1 VSNLITEG
9 YQQSMGPQLN
19 ALLLLVSL
27 LTGGL
32 ADVARSRTVNGPLQ
46 KLATESPANR
56 RKENETLRQIHGL
69 VERVFRFQK
78 VTPKV
83 HTLVAFADFLWP
95 IDQPYAQRLF
105 LRALDVV
112 DGEKAYV
119 SSIDRNRASA
129 ADLRRLRAF
138 IITHLSK
145 RDPAL
150 ALKLRERGENPE
162 PLDRFRSA
170 ISALDQSGGA
180 EHAIRLAEQGWD
192 GTLSNSAL
200 TLVAFLQRLRRV
212 EPAAA
217 NAFFTRT
224 LDRLAGESST
234 NANDLLIIGTYIYNS
249 PLLAAASDPAFKD
262 KDGTV
267 LYMDTGEVLVV
278 DITANRPGVSIELVR
293 TYLRSAV
300 NVLTHPNRNVNDAP
314 LDAAALRLLLVKAQA
329 SIPELLPAITARLHR
344 LGGGTLD
351 SKLVSDRFAGNSIPS
366 LDEQIADAENLSGDR
381 RDEAL
386 FSVVFTLY
394 QAANFTRA
402 RQLAEMISDLSGRQ
416 KVLDALDFAEAAK
429 SVESGDAAK
438 AEKIA
443 NALPI
448 GVARAIL
455 KVAIAAHYA
464 KNKSEARAMEWI
476 TEAAN
481 DCRRLDNDRRKPYLM
496 LAVATVLAQS
506 DSGSA
511 LGVLKESV
519 SGFNATQSLHAQWFD
534 SIQIGS
540 VQREFSLNLKTVDKD
555 VQVCIGKLTQADA
568 DASMALLM
576 TLTDESV
583 QGQSLVAFSRSLW
596 RREVS
601 GQ

>member
-1 VSNLITEG
+1 
-9 YQQSMGPQLN
+9 
-19 ALLLLVSL
+19 
-27 LTGGL
+27 
-32 ADVARSRTVNGPLQ
+32 
-46 KLATESPANR
+46 
-56 RKENETLRQIHGL
+56 

-119 SSIDRNRASA
+119 SSIDRNRATA

-138 IITHLSK
+138 IVTHLSK
-145 RDPAL
+145 HDPAL
-150 ALKLRERGENPE
+150 AFKLRERGENPE

-170 ISALDQSGGA
+170 ISALDQNGRA
-180 EHAIRLAEQGWD
+180 EQAIRLAEQGWD

-200 TLVAFLQRLRRV
+200 TLVAFFQKLRRV

-217 NAFFTRT
+217 DAFFTRT

-249 PLLAAASDPAFKD
+249 PLLAAASDPAVKD

-267 LYMDTGEVLVV
+267 LYMDTGDALVV
-278 DITANRPGVSIELVR
+278 DITANRPDVSVELVR

-300 NVLTHPNRNVNDAP
+300 NVLTHPNRNVDDAP
-314 LDAAALRLLLVKAQA
+314 LDAAALRLLLVKAQS

-344 LGGGTLD
+344 LGGTLD
-351 SKLVSDRFAGNSIPS
+351 STLDSGRFARNSSPS

-386 FSVVFTLY
+386 FAIVFTLY

-416 KVLDALDFAEAAK
+416 KVLEALDFAEAAK
-429 SVESGDAAK
+429 SVESGNAATF
-438 AEKIA
+438 EKTA
-443 NALPI
+443 NTLPV
-448 GVARAIL
+448 GVARAML
-455 KVAIAAHYA
+455 RVAIAAHYA
-464 KNKSEARAMEWI
+464 RNKSKARAMEWL
-476 TEAAN
+476 TAAAN

-496 LAVATVLAQS
+496 LAVATVFAQS
-506 DSGSA
+506 DLGSA
-511 LGVLKESV
+511 LGVLKEAV
-519 SGFNATQSLHAQWFD
+519 SAFNGTQSLHAQWFE
-534 SIQIGS
+534 SVQIGS

-568 DASMALLM
+568 GASMALLM
-576 TLTDESV
+576 TITDETV
-583 QGQSLVAFSRSLW
+583 QGQSLVAFSRSIW

>member
-1 VSNLITEG
+1 
-9 YQQSMGPQLN
+9 MN
-19 ALLLLVSL
+19 ALLLIVSL
-27 LTGGL
+27 LTGVL
-32 ADVARSRTVNGPLQ
+32 AEVAGSGTVNGPPQ
-46 KLATESPANR
+46 KLATESPANK
-56 RKENETLRQIHGL
+56 RKEKETLRQIQGL

-112 DGEKAYV
+112 DGDKANV
-119 SSIDRNRASA
+119 SSIDRNRATT

-138 IITHLSK
+138 VITHLSK

-150 ALKLRERGENPE
+150 ALKLRERGGNPE

-170 ISALDQSGGA
+170 ISALEQSGRA
-180 EHAIRLAEQGWD
+180 EQAIKLAEQGWD
-192 GTLSNSAL
+192 GALANSAL
-200 TLVAFLQRLRRV
+200 TLVAFLQNLRRV

-217 NAFFTRT
+217 DAFFMRT
-224 LDRLAGESST
+224 LDRLAGEAST
-234 NANDLLIIGTYIYNS
+234 NANDLLTLGTYIYNS
-249 PLLAAASDPAFKD
+249 PLLAAASDPAVRD
-262 KDGTV
+262 KDGVV
-267 LYMDTGEVLVV
+267 LYMDTGDALVV
-278 DITANRPGVSIELVR
+278 DITADRPNVSADTVR

-300 NVLTHPNRNVNDAP
+300 NILTHPNRNVDDAP
-314 LDAAALRLLLVKAQA
+314 LDAAALRLLMVKAQS

-344 LGGGTLD
+344 LGGTLD
-351 SKLVSDRFAGNSIPS
+351 SSLDSGRFARNSSPS
-366 LDEQIADAENLSGDR
+366 LDEQITDAESLSGDR

-386 FSVVFTLY
+386 FSIVFTLY

-416 KVLDALDFAEAAK
+416 KVLDALDFAAAAK
-429 SVESGDAAK
+429 SVESGDAAT
-438 AEKIA
+438 AEEIA
-443 NALPI
+443 NALPV

-455 KVAIAAHYA
+455 RVAIAAHYA
-464 KNKSEARAMEWI
+464 KNKNEVRAMEWL
-476 TEAAN
+476 TAAAN

-496 LAVATVLAQS
+496 LGVATVLAQI

-511 LGVLKESV
+511 LGVLKEAV
-519 SGFNATQSLHAQWFD
+519 SAFNSTQTRPAQWFD
-534 SIQIGS
+534 SIQIGA

-555 VQVCIGKLTQADA
+555 MQVCIDKLTQADA

-576 TLTDESV
+576 TITDESV
-583 QGQSLVAFSRSLW
+583 QGQSLVAFSRSIW

-601 GQ
+601 DQ